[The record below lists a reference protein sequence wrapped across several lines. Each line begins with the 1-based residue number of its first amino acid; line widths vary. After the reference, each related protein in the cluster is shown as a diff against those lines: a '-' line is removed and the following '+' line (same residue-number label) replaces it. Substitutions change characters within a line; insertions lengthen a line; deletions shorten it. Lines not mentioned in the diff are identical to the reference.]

1 MVQTESPLMSPRGN
15 KTCIGIRTA
24 EIGQSILANRT
35 VRFSQGVKH
44 KTYSINFQALY
55 K

>member
-1 MVQTESPLMSPRGN
+1 VIMKFN
-15 KTCIGIRTA
+15 KTHSGIRA
-24 EIGQSILANRT
+24 AKIGQYGLANQT
-35 VRFSQGVKH
+35 LQFCQGVKH